1 MVEVEFDPAK
11 DAANRLKHGV
21 SLASAAAF
29 DFEKAFV
36 MVDDRFDYG
45 ETRYRAYER
54 IDGKGFCLVFVIV
67 GTNVR
72 AISLRNAH
80 EKEMR
85 RYGR

>member
-1 MVEVEFDPAK
+1 MEVEFDSAK
-11 DAANRLKHGV
+11 DAANRVKHGL
-21 SLASAAAF
+21 SLARAAAF
-29 DFEKAFV
+29 NFETAFV
-36 MVDDRFDYG
+36 MIDDRFDYG
-45 ETRYRAYER
+45 ETRYRAYQR

-72 AISLRNAH
+72 ARSLRSAH